1 MPMREIFSGGEMPG
15 TATKRGR
22 NLRRVLRFKPGRRNI
37 ARPYSTT
44 TMKIPENIR
53 PLLIPAAWLATAALT
68 FGLGRLTSFVE
79 APPENHAAAAAPHS
93 SPGAVSGSDAAGFG
107 GSVRE
112 IIGASSA
119 AATVEE
125 LTGGKPLDE
134 WLKHLLAQDDD
145 IARTTGFLM
154 LLDKLNTPAEI
165 EEALKAVHASG
176 RNDWGGRS
184 SREASMLLQK
194 WTKLD
199 PKSAMAYVQKIDDN
213 RAKFGGMNTVL
224 QTWARANPQ
233 EAVAWAK
240 ANGASETPAEGDR
253 PMGNWAMASVLG
265 QLSKTDLG
273 QAIELAQTEPVSM
286 ARGRVIETL
295 VNELVSQRGA
305 AAAREAALAITDE
318 SMRAAMVRRLAGE
331 AANSDPAQAVA
342 WVAKLPAGAAKTSA
356 LAETVSQWAR
366 KDATAAATY
375 MATLPAGAETDEP
388 RASFARSVA
397 RTDPTGAIAWSNT
410 ITDPKARTQSLGE
423 VVGSWMRSDADA
435 AKKWVAASQLPAET
449 KTEILAAA
457 AQRGGDGFGGNTRGG
472 RRGP

>member
-1 MPMREIFSGGEMPG
+1 
-15 TATKRGR
+15 
-22 NLRRVLRFKPGRRNI
+22 
-37 ARPYSTT
+37 
-44 TMKIPENIR
+44 MKIPENIR

-79 APPENHAAAAAPHS
+79 APPENHAPAATPRSGPAAL
-93 SPGAVSGSDAAGFG
+93 GGSDPAGGG
-107 GSVRE
+107 GSVQE
-112 IIGASSA
+112 FIGASGA

-134 WLKHLLAQDDD
+134 WIKHLLSQDDE
-145 IARTTGFLM
+145 IARTTGFMM
-154 LLDKLNTPAEI
+154 LLEKLNTPAEI
-165 EEALKAVHASG
+165 EAALVAVHANS

-199 PKSAMAYVQKIDDN
+199 PKSAMAYVQKLDDQ
-213 RAKFGGMNTVL
+213 RAKFGGMNAVL

-240 ANGASETPAEGDR
+240 ANGAGTDEQG
-253 PMGNWAMASVLG
+253 GNWAMSSVLG
-265 QLSKTDLG
+265 QLAKTDLG
-273 QAIELAQTEPVSM
+273 QAIELAQAEPISM

-295 VNELVSQRGA
+295 VSQLVSQRGE
-305 AAAREAALAITDE
+305 AAARDAALAITDE
-318 SMRAAMVRRLAGE
+318 SMRAAMIRRLAGE

-356 LAETVSQWAR
+356 LAETVAQWAR
-366 KDATAAATY
+366 KDATAAAAY
-375 MATLPAGAETDEP
+375 MATLPAGPENDEP
-388 RASFARSVA
+388 RASFARSVV
-397 RTDPTGAIAWSNT
+397 RTDPAGAIAWSNS
-410 ITDPKARTQSLGE
+410 ITDPKARTESLTD

-435 AKKWVAASQLPAET
+435 AKKWVAASQLPPET
-449 KTEILAAA
+449 KTEIMAAA
-457 AQRGGDGFGGNTRGG
+457 AQRGGGGPGGNRGGG